1 MLLKIIVE
9 VTVDVHQRAGILIS
23 ILSFSTSPDVFD
35 AILQVFDLSVGQ
47 C

>member
-1 MLLKIIVE
+1 MLFKIIVE
-9 VTVDVHQRAGILIS
+9 VHQRAGILIS
-23 ILSFSTSPDVFD
+23 ILSFSTSPEVFD